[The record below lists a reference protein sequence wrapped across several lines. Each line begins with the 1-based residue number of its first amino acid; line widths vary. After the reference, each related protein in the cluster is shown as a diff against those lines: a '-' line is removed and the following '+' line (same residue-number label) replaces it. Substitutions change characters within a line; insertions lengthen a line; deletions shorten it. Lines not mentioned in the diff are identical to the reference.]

1 MNETTFIEPYPI
13 ILTPL
18 ELAEK
23 GHKNW
28 SKKEAKQN
36 LLWFLSIF
44 PERLEVLSN
53 FLDVDI
59 DFRRD
64 NVELLDEIVGKSMEI
79 FRDERFHTD
88 NKNEEDFSVEVHKDG
103 KYTIINHPRIE
114 LTTYGASLAVDIGIV
129 FAHMLM
135 KVQPELEWGV
145 GVGGKRALSYNLPV
159 LKYGKFFEEDPIGAP
174 YGNAERALKTGDTKG
189 LERLL
194 GVWSRRLQNG
204 GIL

>member
-1 MNETTFIEPYPI
+1 MNEATSIEPYPI
-13 ILTPL
+13 ILTSL
-18 ELAEK
+18 EFAGK
-23 GHKNW
+23 DHKDW

-53 FLDVDI
+53 FLDVEI

-64 NVELLDEIVGKSMEI
+64 SVELLDEIVGKSMEI

-88 NKNEEDFSVEVHKDG
+88 NKNETDFSVEVHKDG

-114 LTTYGASLAVDIGIV
+114 LTKYGASLAVDIGIV
-129 FAHMLM
+129 FAHMLI

-145 GVGGKRALSYNLPV
+145 GAGGKRALSYNLPV

-174 YGNAERALKTGDTKG
+174 YGSAERALKTGDTKG

-194 GVWSRRLQNG
+194 DVWSRRLQNG

>member
-18 ELAEK
+18 EFAEK
-23 GHKNW
+23 DHKDW

-159 LKYGKFFEEDPIGAP
+159 LKYGKFFEENPIRSA
-174 YGNAERALKTGDTKG
+174 YNQALRSIKEENKNGMLHTLD
-189 LERLL
+189 
-194 GVWSRRLQNG
+194 VWSRRLQNG